1 MKLTKQSITEIGT
14 TIRDAAGSTPK
25 TIRLI
30 LIMAVIILSV
40 SVGCAIQSGYQT
52 FSVTITHHQ

>member
-1 MKLTKQSITEIGT
+1 MNLPMRSITEIGK
-14 TIRDAAGSTPK
+14 TIRDAVNSTPK

-30 LIMAVIILSV
+30 FIVAVIILMT

-52 FSVTITHHQ
+52 VTVTVTRHQ